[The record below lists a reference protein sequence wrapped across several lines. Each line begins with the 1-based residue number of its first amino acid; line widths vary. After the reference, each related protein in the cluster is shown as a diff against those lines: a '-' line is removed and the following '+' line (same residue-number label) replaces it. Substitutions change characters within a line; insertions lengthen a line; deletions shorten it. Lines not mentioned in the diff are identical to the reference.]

1 MGVQEVFGNSDWDAK
16 HRAAGG
22 KLVVADFTASWCG
35 PCQMIKP
42 RFHAMADQYT
52 DVVFLEVNEAN
63 NDDLIHSIGIRG
75 FPTFHFYINKQK
87 VDEMVGADP
96 NTLQSKI
103 EQWRASAGP
112 NPFASEGVSLGGGG
126 VALDP
131 REARLRKFNQVDL
144 LPTAPTPFSA
154 PTPVAAPAPI
164 AAPAALTAEQQAE
177 DAELAQALAL
187 SQQELSQAQAN
198 VDESSAPAEM
208 ELPPVNEAFLAQLVE
223 MGFPELRARKALL
236 ATNDGNLDQCINWID
251 EHQDDA
257 DIDAPIQYIDMA
269 HHKRTLTADE
279 KEAAKVEELK
289 QRIELKRKEREEA
302 AKKDDVAREIAR
314 RNMGKE
320 ANAAKEE
327 YEAIQTRLLREKQ
340 RKEKLDAKL
349 ERERLLKQLEMD
361 KAERRAHGGVLKK
374 AAFESDVVMAVSAPS
389 PPKPSSGDTSH
400 LSPSEQMRQAVD
412 RLMQYRVGGDG
423 LTALKTLQI
432 YVRNVLEKPAEF
444 EKYSKINGGNAA
456 FKKRVGSLLG
466 GLAFLRA
473 VGFVKTDTD
482 ELVMTSRDE
491 ALLQEAMQQ
500 LSAAIARY

>member
-63 NDDLIHSIGIRG
+63 NEDLIHSIGIRG

-126 VALDP
+126 AALDP

-144 LPTAPTPFSA
+144 LPTTPAPVAA
-154 PTPVAAPAPI
+154 PTPVAAPI
-164 AAPAALTAEQQAE
+164 AASAALTAEQQAE

-198 VDESSAPAEM
+198 VDESGAPAEM
-208 ELPPVNEAFLAQLVE
+208 ALPPVNEAFLAQLVE

-257 DIDAPIQYIDMA
+257 DIDAPIQFIDMA

-279 KEAAKVEELK
+279 KAAKVEELK

-327 YEAIQTRLLREKQ
+327 YEAIQMRLLREKQ

-374 AAFESDVVMAVSAPS
+374 AAFESDV
-389 PPKPSSGDTSH
+389 
-400 LSPSEQMRQAVD
+400 AVD

-432 YVRNVLEKPAEF
+432 YVRNVLEKPTEF

-482 ELVMTSRDE
+482 ELVMTARNE
-491 ALLQEAMQQ
+491 ALLSEAMQL